1 MNHGS
6 RDSLMTK
13 RTGSTTRRGFTLIE
27 SIAAVV
33 ILAIAV
39 PPMMFAVRDAHVQR
53 VNPMLVSKARW
64 LATEKLEDVIAD
76 RHSDSRGFDYLTG
89 GNYPA
94 ESPVGGFPQFDRSV
108 SFKETGPDLSSPGTG
123 YVTVTVSLSWTD
135 ATETDR
141 TLSIST
147 VVTEYESS

>member
-76 RHSDSRGFDYLTG
+76 RHCDSRGFDYLTG

-94 ESPVGGFPQFDRSV
+94 
-108 SFKETGPDLSSPGTG
+108 
-123 YVTVTVSLSWTD
+123 
-135 ATETDR
+135 
-141 TLSIST
+141 
-147 VVTEYESS
+147 